1 MTNLILNQFFNNHW
15 PTVQCNLLM
24 SIVVSVQTAGAAA
37 KTDNVVLAFA
47 LEPRASHWAPPS
59 PAPPPL
65 SFFPFLLSYWRIM
78 KFSLILY
85 LPLALFLPLPA
96 LLPLLSSTPSQS
108 LLPCSINSDF
118 ICHSVAAGCLADLT
132 ALSHSADGWM
142 RRAEHTGCIVLL
154 MRPYILVPREQAC
167 VTVCMCSW
175 WRGHACVATLQT
187 FTRTQMQTHHIVC
200 IPTPWDFKLASRQ
213 LSKGCGNAY

>member
-1 MTNLILNQFFNNHW
+1 MTNLIVNQFFSNHW

-24 SIVVSVQTAGAAA
+24 NIVISVQTAGTAAE
-37 KTDNVVLAFA
+37 TDSVVLALA
-47 LEPRASHWAPPS
+47 LEPRASHWGPPS

-65 SFFPFLLSYWRIM
+65 SFFPSFILENNELFPHSLS
-78 KFSLILY
+78 
-85 LPLALFLPLPA
+85 PA
-96 LLPLLSSTPSQS
+96 RTLSPPPFLSSTPLQS

-154 MRPYILVPREQAC
+154 MRPYILVTREQAC

-175 WRGHACVATLQT
+175 WRGHACVATLRT
-187 FTRTQMQTHHIVC
+187 FTRTQMQTHHIVY
-200 IPTPWDFKLASRQ
+200 IPTPWDFKLASRR